1 MRIGIDLDNVVVNTT
16 EAVIEYLNERV
27 PNLHLKMDDIKEY
40 WMEKNLPPGY
50 SLLVQEAF
58 ESKHMWKKVKMIK
71 GAKKFIRQLR
81 EDGHEIYFV
90 TSSLPENL
98 RKKIKHLTRELAFY
112 DEDYV
117 WKHTIN
123 IHKKQL
129 INLDVLIDD
138 CLDNL
143 TGDKT
148 YKSICFDYPWNRQV
162 GFSEDMERC
171 KDWAE
176 IYETIRRI
184 SRHRIQCGQGR

>member
-16 EAVIEYLNERV
+16 AAVIEYLNERV
-27 PNLHLKMDDIKEY
+27 PSLNLKMEDIKEY
-40 WMEKNLPPGY
+40 WMEKNLPEGY

-129 INLDVLIDD
+129 LNLDVLVDD

-143 TGDKT
+143 TGDRI
-148 YKSICFDYPWNRQV
+148 YKSICFDYPWNRQA
-162 GFSEDMERC
+162 GFSEDMDRC
-171 KDWAE
+171 KDWTE

-184 SRHRIQCGQGR
+184 SRHRIQTG